1 MFGLFIAAAVLNFIM
16 IFLSPFAVSSRPPQS
31 IKSWASGGQV
41 TPSGKPPHRRRN
53 FIFLRAFPFL
63 ILSFFTA
70 LVTIVASAVATVM
83 FIIFA
88 NVFTNAD
95 PNLNIKAHVGV
106 QMLVFMWIASG
117 FSLLAFTIQLGSCC
131 AACCGGRKARKQLK
145 AQGIDLREKSS
156 TQPSSPDTPVDP
168 QAPHAI
174 TSD

>member
-1 MFGLFIAAAVLNFIM
+1 
-16 IFLSPFAVSSRPPQS
+16 
-31 IKSWASGGQV
+31 
-41 TPSGKPPHRRRN
+41 
-53 FIFLRAFPFL
+53 
-63 ILSFFTA
+63 
-70 LVTIVASAVATVM
+70 M

-117 FSLLAFTIQLGSCC
+117 FSLLAFIIQLGSCC

-145 AQGIDLREKSS
+145 AQGIDLREKSPV
-156 TQPSSPDTPVDP
+156 QPSSPDTPVDP

-174 TSD
+174 TSN